1 MTRAV
6 CRARGARGCARSN
19 LFFLFFFAEM
29 RACHSF
35 IVDPNTNLSHQNKA
49 LHFFS
54 FFFFFCLLLLRP
66 RKHKKKG
73 TLTQKAKKRP
83 MKPKKRAQFLKGK
96 RDFFFARVL
105 VFLFLKKL
113 LFRQSDYNEKMRAYM
128 RFYKPISFVKAM
140 YLSFISNFK

>member
-1 MTRAV
+1 
-6 CRARGARGCARSN
+6 
-19 LFFLFFFAEM
+19 
-29 RACHSF
+29 
-35 IVDPNTNLSHQNKA
+35 
-49 LHFFS
+49 
-54 FFFFFCLLLLRP
+54 
-66 RKHKKKG
+66 
-73 TLTQKAKKRP
+73 

-105 VFLFLKKL
+105 VFLFLKL

>member
-54 FFFFFCLLLLRP
+54 FFSFFVSSFSVLETQ
-66 RKHKKKG
+66 KKE

>member
-6 CRARGARGCARSN
+6 FRARGARGCARSN

-35 IVDPNTNLSHQNKA
+35 IVDPNTNLSSKQSVT
-49 LHFFS
+49 HFFS
-54 FFFFFCLLLLRP
+54 FFSFFVSSSS
-66 RKHKKKG
+66 KTQKKG
-73 TLTQKAKKRP
+73 TLTSQIEA

-105 VFLFLKKL
+105 VFLFLKL